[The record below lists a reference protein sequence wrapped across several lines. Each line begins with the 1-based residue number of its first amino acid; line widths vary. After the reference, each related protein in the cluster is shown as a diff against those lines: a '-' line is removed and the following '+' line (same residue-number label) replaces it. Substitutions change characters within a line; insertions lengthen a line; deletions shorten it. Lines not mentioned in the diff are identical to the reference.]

1 MIAVWKYLNRNIKEL
16 QKTGLYQLTIVID
29 SQGKSIAY
37 QNVLL
42 HFKMCLFALQT
53 FLKIKISDCSKNI
66 VIFKSIFQKNR
77 LALLIKLVSG
87 LESNMCL

>member
-1 MIAVWKYLNRNIKEL
+1 MIAVWKYLNRHIKEL

-53 FLKIKISDCSKNI
+53 FLKIKISDCSK
-66 VIFKSIFQKNR
+66 KYYFQMYISKEQ
-77 LALLIKLVSG
+77 IGS
-87 LESNMCL
+87 SNKKISFWSRK

>member
-1 MIAVWKYLNRNIKEL
+1 MPEQKHQEL

-29 SQGKSIAY
+29 SQGKLIAY

-53 FLKIKISDCSKNI
+53 FLKIMKVENKR
-66 VIFKSIFQKNR
+66 IF
-77 LALLIKLVSG
+77 L
-87 LESNMCL
+87 